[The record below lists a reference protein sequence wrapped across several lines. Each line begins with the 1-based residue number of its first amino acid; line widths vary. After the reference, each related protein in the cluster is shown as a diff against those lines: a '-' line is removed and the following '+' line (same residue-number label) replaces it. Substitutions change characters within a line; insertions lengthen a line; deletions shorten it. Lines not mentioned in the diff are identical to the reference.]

1 MKKILLLIIGISFF
15 SISSIA
21 QSQAEVIYQDDK
33 IKVEMSKQDCNYNN
47 NAISHTY
54 GIIKYTNLTNN
65 EIELNFELELWY
77 NNVKQIN
84 TQNDVSDEPAEKNL
98 HLDPNEIIEGS
109 CSTRESFLRVLEKH
123 NHPKMDIKLT
133 DINFVINK
141 IK

>member
-65 EIELNFELELWY
+65 ELELNFELELWY
-77 NNVKQIN
+77 NNVKQDATQGDLVNEELSN
-84 TQNDVSDEPAEKNL
+84 TI
-98 HLDPNEIIEGS
+98 HLGPNEIIEGS
-109 CSTRESFLRVLEKH
+109 CNTKESFLRVLAKH
-123 NHPKMDIKLT
+123 NHPRMDIKLT